1 MNVRFHYLCLVIRP
15 KRHCETATPGSF
27 PGPNENAKEALSQR
41 HSGRES
47 PFRGGGG
54 RWWIGDLKKRNAYA
68 LLLPMQRYDILR
80 PIANQR

>member
-1 MNVRFHYLCLVIRP
+1 MSVSITFAL
-15 KRHCETATPGSF
+15 SF
-27 PGPNENAKEALSQR
+27 GPNDIAKRPHPEARPARMRMRKRPFHNAIRAGKA
-41 HSGRES
+41 